1 MEDKMNQG
9 NNIKK
14 GSRLLKFKHIK
25 LYNLLF
31 ISTYIIINNSNV
43 KGVEHVFDD
52 SVHYDGGEF
61 LVHKTGARLF
71 AEPNKP
77 SISPPQSVR
86 IYNGNP
92 LLLPS
97 EEKILKRIIPGV
109 DGRERIENTIDWP
122 NLLHGQL
129 TMKYSDGEYGGSGV
143 LIGPHHLL
151 TAAHNV
157 YDVDKKEWARSISV
171 RLGLN
176 EAVAPFGEIKVAK
189 AYTFDQWVQN
199 KDSNYDM
206 ALITLSNSIGYK
218 TGWAGVV
225 SLEDESLV
233 KKNVTITGYPGDMGF
248 NKMMKMSHR
257 LKVVDPERFY
267 YDIDTYGGQSGSGI
281 WIQKFASPYVIGVHT
296 LGEGA
301 LYTGNSGVRL
311 SSPKLHKVAKWIS
324 QSFTLSSQKA
334 LVGEED
340 PSVSS
345 FPGTSLVSPNPDPE
359 DPKALFSQGWDY
371 ANKDDKEVKKRNPNL
386 SLLEQREADREALRL
401 FHQSAS
407 QGNAPAE
414 NWIGTMYYKGRVE
427 VSNKYEVNEEEAYKW
442 FRKAAQKGLA
452 LAQDNVAVMYQYGKG
467 TLRSYQKATFWLKK
481 VLDNENSTAKQK
493 EKALARIKMIEK
505 ESK

>member
-1 MEDKMNQG
+1 MNQG
-9 NNIKK
+9 NHIKK
-14 GSRLLKFKHIK
+14 GSRLLKLKHIK
-25 LYNLLF
+25 LYNLLLL
-31 ISTYIIINNSNV
+31 STYIITIPSNV
-43 KGVEHVFDD
+43 QGGKTTIEHVFDD
-52 SVHYDGGEF
+52 SIHYEGGEF

-77 SISPPQSVR
+77 SISPTQSVR
-86 IYNGNP
+86 MYNGNP

-109 DGRERIENTIDWP
+109 DGRERVENTIDWP

-157 YDVDKKEWARSISV
+157 YDVDKKEWAHSISV

-176 EAVAPFGEIKVAK
+176 EVVAPFGEIKVAK

-199 KDSNYDM
+199 KDFNYDI
-206 ALITLSNSIGYK
+206 ALITLGNSIGYK

-257 LKVVDPERFY
+257 LKLVNPERFY

-311 SSPKLHKVAKWIS
+311 SSPKFHKIAKWIS
-324 QSFTLSSQKA
+324 QSFTLSSQNA
-334 LVGEED
+334 LSREETPVISPL
-340 PSVSS
+340 PSV
-345 FPGTSLVSPNPDPE
+345 NPDPE
-359 DPKALFSQGWDY
+359 DSQTLFSQGWDY
-371 ANKDDKEVKKRNPNL
+371 ANKPNL
-386 SLLEQREADREALRL
+386 SRVAQHEADREALRL
-401 FHQSAS
+401 FHKAAS
-407 QGNAPAE
+407 QGNASAE

-427 VSNKYEVNEEEAYKW
+427 VSNKYEVNEDEAYKW

-452 LAQDNVAVMYQYGKG
+452 QAQDNLAVMYQYGKG
-467 TLRSYQKATFWLKK
+467 TPQNFQKATFWLKK
-481 VLDNENSTAKQK
+481 VLDNETSTAEQK